1 MLREILAEK
10 SGMSPTRIEKLQL
23 NASRMYKT
31 YSIPKRDGSDR
42 IISQPTPELKAIQ
55 RWLARGIFQQ
65 LPVSAFAT
73 AYKAG
78 ASIRKNAEA
87 HVNSAFTIH
96 LDFKDFFPSFSRE
109 NIRNFLSE
117 TTKLSHD
124 DISFCS
130 DIVTKNGHLTIGAPS
145 SPSITNALMFSFDA
159 AVAAWCADQDLAYT
173 RYADDINISAKS
185 SNSLSE
191 VEVFVRE
198 TSRSFR
204 YASLTI
210 NDNKTTYL
218 SRKYRRSITGLNL
231 TPVGR
236 ISIGRDR
243 KREIKSLAHSYT
255 IGTLQA
261 DLVWKLGG
269 LIAFASDVEPDFVD
283 SLKRKHGARIIEE
296 ILHQRTPRGLKGAS
310 M

>member
-10 SGMSPTRIEKLQL
+10 SGMSLARIERLQL

-42 IISQPTPELKAIQ
+42 VISQPTPELKAVQ

-65 LPVSAFAT
+65 LPMSACAT

-87 HVNSAFTIH
+87 HVASAFTVH

-117 TTKLSHD
+117 ATRLTHD

-130 DIVTKNGHLTIGAPS
+130 DIVTRNGHLTIGAPS
-145 SPSITNALMFSFDA
+145 SPSVTNALMFSFDA
-159 AVAAWCADQDLAYT
+159 AVGEWCAGRDLAYT

-185 SNSLSE
+185 SNRLSE

-198 TSRSFR
+198 AARSFR

-210 NDNKTTYL
+210 NDKKTAYL
-218 SRKYRRSITGLNL
+218 SRKYRRSITGINL
-231 TPVGR
+231 TPEGR

-243 KREIKSLAHSYT
+243 KREIKSLVHSYT
-255 IGTLQA
+255 IGTLQP
-261 DLVWKLGG
+261 DLFWRLGG
-269 LIAFASDVEPDFVD
+269 LIAFASDVEPAFVE
-283 SLKRKHGARIIEE
+283 SLKSKYGARVVEE
-296 ILHQRTPRGLKGAS
+296 ILHQRTPRGLKGTFK
-310 M
+310 